1 MNEIPGGRPHAAVSR
16 TTGAPS
22 PADHTGDTAP
32 GTAPR
37 RPRPTRRRTL
47 AAALGLA
54 GATALAGTLGGCSVP
69 APRRGGPTADPA
81 PGMPITGSRR
91 AQLMQIM
98 AHPDDDLYFM
108 NPDCQ
113 RMVDAGVPLV
123 CVYVTAGEHNGKN
136 HIPGRTGETVADK
149 EDYSSARH
157 QGLRQA
163 YAQMIGLD
171 RFTPWQKGVATLR
184 GDRQAEINTL
194 AHGNR
199 RVELVFLN
207 LAMHAPRR
215 WMALPSLWE
224 DRALGLRTVIA
235 TDSPVRRADTY
246 DYDGLVDVLV
256 GLLERYRPTVVHTL
270 DPDPDIQHSDEATRK
285 KDSEQPGYSDHGDHT
300 AVASFSWAAL
310 VRWVAEATADGGAI
324 PAFTTTSFRGY
335 YNRHWPKNLPEP
347 VLREKAAHLVP
358 YGGDPSW
365 QCGNAAGCGD
375 YMVGGRRPLTNKKG
389 WVRSTHHRHPGTG
402 PVVATGPDGRLT
414 VYGVLGLRAVR
425 WRETEPGSGQWT
437 EPDDLGGGP
446 LAPALGAATLLDGR
460 QLLFGLRFAA
470 LGGHG
475 GANRREVAVLEQR
488 SPGGPFLAW
497 SGLGNPE
504 RDDDRGRR
512 IGVPVAVTAP
522 DGRVH
527 LFVRDAGKGVSTRVR
542 EADGTWGPWR
552 GLDGAEV
559 QDGLSAAVDGRGR
572 VHLFATGRDRVHH
585 WAQERSGGPVVFRA
599 DGPALPVPGGPVDTA
614 ATPDGGLALYYR
626 RPEARELTAVRPD
639 GARLAAPAFDGYG
652 PVVAVGT
659 PKGPV
664 LLGRDL
670 AGRVRL
676 HVAGRDAVRTR
687 GVVALGPATPH
698 LGPKGALA
706 VGIGAD
712 AYPWS
717 WASHTDTA

>member
-1 MNEIPGGRPHAAVSR
+1 MNDIPGGRPRAAVLR
-16 TTGAPS
+16 TGAR
-22 PADHTGDTAP
+22 DGDPAP
-32 GTAPR
+32 GVRGA
-37 RPRPTRRRTL
+37 PRPTRRRTL
-47 AAALGLA
+47 AAAL
-54 GATALAGTLGGCSVP
+54 ALAGTTGLTGLTGCSVP
-69 APRRGGPTADPA
+69 APRRGDPTADPA
-81 PGMPITGSRR
+81 PGMPITSSRR

-123 CVYVTAGEHNGKN
+123 CVYVTAGEHTGKN
-136 HIPGRTGETVADK
+136 HVPGRTGETIADK
-149 EDYSSARH
+149 AAYSSARH

-163 YAQMIGLD
+163 YARMIGLD
-171 RFTPWQKGVATLR
+171 EFTPWQKGVATLR

-194 AHGNR
+194 ANGNR

-215 WMALPSLWE
+215 WTALPSLWE
-224 DRALGLRTVIA
+224 DRGLGLRTVVA
-235 TDSPVRRADTY
+235 TDSPVRRASDY

-256 GLLERYRPTVVHTL
+256 GLMERYRPTVVHTL
-270 DPDPDIQHSDEATRK
+270 DPDPDIQHSDEATRR

-300 AVASFSWAAL
+300 AVASFSWAAM

-324 PAFTTTSFRGY
+324 PGFVTTSFRGY

-365 QCGNAAGCGD
+365 QCGNSAGCGD
-375 YMVGGRRPLTNKKG
+375 YMVGGSRPLTNKKG
-389 WVRSTHHRHPGTG
+389 WVRATHHRYPGPG
-402 PVVATGPDGRLT
+402 PVVTTGPDGRLCA
-414 VYGVLGLRAVR
+414 YGVLGLRAVR
-425 WRETEPGSGQWT
+425 WRETEAGSGQWA

-446 LAPALGAATLLDGR
+446 LAPGLGAAALLDGR

-475 GANRREVAVLEQR
+475 GANEREIVVLEQR

-497 SGLGNPE
+497 AGLGNPE
-504 RDDDRGRR
+504 RDEDRGRR
-512 IGVPVAVTAP
+512 IGVPVAVAAP

-527 LFVRDAGKGVSTRVR
+527 LFTRNADKGVSSRVR

-552 GLDGAEV
+552 DLGGAEV

-572 VHLFATGRDRVHH
+572 VHLFAAGRERVHH
-585 WAQERSGGPVVFRA
+585 WAQDA
-599 DGPALPVPGGPVDTA
+599 PGGPVAFRAGGALPAPGGPVGVA

-626 RPEARELTAVRPD
+626 RPTAKELTAVRID
-639 GARLAAPAFDGYG
+639 GTRLPAPAFDGYG
-652 PVVAVGT
+652 AVSAAGT

-670 AGRVRL
+670 RGRVQL
-676 HVAGRDAVRTR
+676 HVGGRRAVRAR
-687 GVVALGPATPH
+687 GAVALGPATPH
-698 LGPKGALA
+698 LGPQGALA

-712 AYPWS
+712 ACPWS
-717 WASHTDTA
+717 WASHTDAA

>member
-1 MNEIPGGRPHAAVSR
+1 MNDIPGGRPHAAVFR
-16 TTGAPS
+16 TGAGEGTP
-22 PADHTGDTAP
+22 AP
-32 GTAPR
+32 GGR
-37 RPRPTRRRTL
+37 GGLRPTRRRTL
-47 AAALGLA
+47 SVALALA
-54 GATALAGTLGGCSVP
+54 GATGLGGLAGCSVP

-81 PGMPITGSRR
+81 PGMPITNSRR

-123 CVYVTAGEHNGKN
+123 CVYVTAGEHTGKN
-136 HIPGRTGETVADK
+136 HVPGRTDETVADK
-149 EDYSSARH
+149 AAYSSARH

-184 GDRQAEINTL
+184 GDRQAEIDTL
-194 AHGNR
+194 THGNR

-207 LAMHAPRR
+207 LPMHAPRR
-215 WMALPSLWE
+215 WMAIPSLWE
-224 DRALGLRTVIA
+224 DRALGLRTVVA
-235 TDSPVRRADTY
+235 TDSPVRRASDY
-246 DYDGLVDVLV
+246 DYDGLIDVLV
-256 GLLERYRPTVVHTL
+256 GLMERYRPTVVHTL
-270 DPDPDIQHSDEATRK
+270 DPDPDIQHSDEATRR

-300 AVASFSWAAL
+300 AVASFSWAAM

-324 PAFTTTSFRGY
+324 PGFVTTSFRGY

-365 QCGNAAGCGD
+365 QCGNDAGCGD
-375 YMVGGRRPLTNKKG
+375 YMVGGSRPLTNKKG
-389 WVRSTHHRHPGTG
+389 WVRATHHRYPGPG
-402 PVVATGPDGRLT
+402 PVVTTGPDGRLS
-414 VYGVLGLRAVR
+414 VHGVLGLRAVR
-425 WRETEPGSGQWT
+425 WRETEAGSGQWG

-446 LAPALGAATLLDGR
+446 LAPGLGGATLLDGR

-475 GANRREVAVLEQR
+475 GANKREIAVLEQR

-512 IGVPVAVTAP
+512 IGVPVAVTAT

-527 LFVRDAGKGVSTRVR
+527 LFVRNADKGVSSRVR

-552 GLDGAEV
+552 DLGGGEV

-572 VHLFATGRDRVHH
+572 VHLFAAGRERVHH
-585 WAQERSGGPVVFRA
+585 WAQGAPGEPVAFRPGG
-599 DGPALPVPGGPVDTA
+599 ALPAPGGPVGVA
-614 ATPDGGLALYYR
+614 AAPDGGLALYYR
-626 RPEARELTAVRPD
+626 RPAAPELVAVRPD
-639 GARLAAPAFDGYG
+639 GTRLPAPAFDGYG
-652 PVVAVGT
+652 TVDAVGT

-670 AGRVRL
+670 RGRVQL
-676 HVAGRDAVRTR
+676 HVGGRHAVRAR

-698 LGPKGALA
+698 LGPQGAMA
-706 VGIGAD
+706 VGVGAD
-712 AYPWS
+712 AFPWS
-717 WASHTDTA
+717 WSSHTGTA